1 MRLPAAGRA
10 HVWNWN
16 WNWNGRRVIAELVY
30 AEGEECPR
38 TPRKVRRPG
47 GGGLRRDVTLA
58 CKATRIMEA
67 RSLA

>member
-30 AEGEECPR
+30 AEGEDEECPQ
-38 TPRKVRRPG
+38 TSRKVRPG
-47 GGGLRRDVTLA
+47 GVYA
-58 CKATRIMEA
+58 VM
-67 RSLA
+67 

>member
-1 MRLPAAGRA
+1 M
-10 HVWNWN
+10 
-16 WNWNGRRVIAELVY
+16 IAELVY
-30 AEGEECPR
+30 AEGEDEEEECPQ
-38 TPRKVRRPG
+38 TSRKVRP